1 MTHILLLQQFK
12 MPSLH
17 ENTEEH
23 IYKAI
28 LNADELKPG
37 PMYIYSPTRR
47 LYEYSNSLYP
57 NKNYTKTFDPKS
69 FMTRGDVI
77 HFGGDE
83 YRNNNKM
90 IFDGDKLIELH
101 TEVDDYGSVPPIF
114 VVGDN
119 EGEFDIGD
127 FEDLIDHNSINWLS
141 KEKLQEIEL
150 YQKKG
155 SVYGKV
161 VIKAHPWNVLFEIH
175 EDTEFNTGYGRH
187 YSREYKCLIEN
198 DNIII
203 DKPSTNSNS
212 VLNNKY
218 IITAYEDSEQE
229 LLLSLVQADNTV
241 RIINYSRKA
250 LQPSKY
256 IMETM
261 WYLFQSTKEY
271 KFDANQETIN
281 YPIIWQKKGS
291 SYDCETLIFDQDG
304 YNRYK
309 TINESELDKVYI
321 REVIGYT
328 IKITAIKPDIDTKQ
342 NNIKQ
347 YINKLVENY
356 DNIEKRHPVNHDGP
370 NTLTMYI

>member
-1 MTHILLLQQFK
+1 

-17 ENTEEH
+17 EETEEH
-23 IYKAI
+23 IYTAI
-28 LNADELKPG
+28 LNATEQKPG
-37 PMYIYSPTRR
+37 PMYTYNPTRD

-77 HFGGDE
+77 HFSGDE

-150 YQKKG
+150 FQKKE
-155 SVYGKV
+155 SIFGKV
-161 VIKAHPWNVLFEIH
+161 VIKGTTWKILFEIH

-187 YSREYKCLIEN
+187 YSRQYKCLLEN

-203 DKPSTNSNS
+203 DKPSTYLNS

-241 RIINYSRKA
+241 RIINYCRKA
-250 LQPSKY
+250 LQPSQY

-291 SYDCETLIFDQDG
+291 SYDCETLIFDQEG
-304 YNRYK
+304 YNRYTK
-309 TINESELDKVYI
+309 INESELDKIYI
-321 REVIGYT
+321 SEVIGYT

-356 DNIEKRHPVNHDGP
+356 DNIEKRNPVNHDGP